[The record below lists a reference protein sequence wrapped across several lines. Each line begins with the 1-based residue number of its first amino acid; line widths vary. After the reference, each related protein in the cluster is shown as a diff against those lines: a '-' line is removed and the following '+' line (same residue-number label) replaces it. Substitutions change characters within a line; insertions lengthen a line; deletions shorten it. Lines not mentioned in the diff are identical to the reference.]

1 MKKQNKDYF
10 SRGSR
15 IYTPDSSR
23 KIEDNPVS
31 EDFEQKDYKAKEEL
45 IDYNPGEL
53 MVGMVCSSL
62 VLMGSVAMTLNT
74 FFKGGNWKPLIVLV
88 VVAFAFVITT
98 IKEYNDPTN

>member
-1 MKKQNKDYF
+1 MKKENKDYF

-15 IYTPDSSR
+15 VYTPDSSR
-23 KIEDNPVS
+23 KIEDSPVS
-31 EDFEQKDYKAKEEL
+31 TGFEQKDYKAEEEL
-45 IDYNPGEL
+45 IEYNPGEL

-74 FFKGGNWKPLIVLV
+74 FFKGGNWKPLVLLV

-98 IKEYNDPTN
+98 IKEYHDPTN